1 MAISFSDDGPLFA
14 GFFIG
19 GLQVTEFKETEMRKM
34 CRKCRSKLLTPT
46 SNERE
51 GFCCRGCYNA
61 FYRKHCRVCEAEIE
75 QPKRGERILCKRPKC
90 RTLWDAKSGFGRYAP
105 FGAES
110 ISEVPANQA
119 VLTAPKTVEWRI
131 IAGPALTPSQ
141 MHCATVPDG
150 PDCKWEGGSYERIE
164 AQNRR
169 LLKAHFAKLG
179 EKAVIQRQH
188 MPVNIQGGY
197 RPNYRVFK
205 LNDESDAEQWK
216 LPDPVIPGM
225 GYDRQAMPEQQ
236 RRVNPTLPNDLSIP
250 DFLLRPPEPLA
261 MAA

>member
-1 MAISFSDDGPLFA
+1 
-14 GFFIG
+14 
-19 GLQVTEFKETEMRKM
+19 VTDFKETEMRKM
-34 CRKCRSKLLTPT
+34 CRKCRSKLPTPT

-119 VLTAPKTVEWRI
+119 VLSAPKPVGWRI

-141 MHCATVPDG
+141 LHCATVPDG
-150 PDCKWEGGSYERIE
+150 PDCQWQDGKSYERTE

-169 LLKAHFAKLG
+169 LLDKDIASKQPEPIDSSIWNMCAACGREDDLVDHKVTLDGGITLCCDCRAKWILSRQI
-179 EKAVIQRQH
+179 EKLEREAQ
-188 MPVNIQGGY
+188 Y
-197 RPNYRVFK
+197 A
-205 LNDESDAEQWK
+205 DAMAE
-216 LPDPVIPGM
+216 IP
-225 GYDRQAMPEQQ
+225 A
-236 RRVNPTLPNDLSIP
+236 DLSIP
-250 DFLLRPPEPLA
+250 PFLDRRPKPLA

>member
-1 MAISFSDDGPLFA
+1 VQCWQSGRERPNVSRSFHFQNHDTRRFG
-14 GFFIG
+14 GIFIG
-19 GLQVTEFKETEMRKM
+19 GLMTDFEETEMRKK
-34 CRKCRSKLLTPT
+34 CRKCRSKLATPT

-119 VLTAPKTVEWRI
+119 VLSAPKTVEWRI

-141 MHCATVPDG
+141 FHCATVPDG
-150 PDCKWEGGSYERIE
+150 QDCQWKGGDFERIE
-164 AQNRR
+164 AKNRAA
-169 LLKAHFAKLG
+169 LEAA
-179 EKAVIQRQH
+179 EKAEIEA
-188 MPVNIQGGY
+188 NGY
-197 RPNYRVFK
+197 FSEPEWQEYV
-205 LNDESDAEQWK
+205 SPDACELYHGRSYVTRFRDANFVTVTK
-216 LPDPVIPGM
+216 LPPIP
-225 GYDRQAMPEQQ
+225 D
-236 RRVNPTLPNDLSIP
+236 DLSIP
-250 DFLLRPPEPLA
+250 DFLLRRQEPLA